1 MIKKILSPKLLLISI
16 FTSLAFALT
25 ISLVARDDGIT
36 GLTASTSNGCA
47 SCHGGSSSS
56 STTVSISSSSGTFS
70 VAPNSTN
77 DFTITVENSSQSASG
92 INIAVKTTE
101 NGNTD
106 VGSLSPATGSGLK
119 KSGNELTHTSPKSFS
134 NNTVDFDFSWT
145 SPSDA
150 GEYYIR
156 SIANAV
162 NGNGSSD
169 ANDSWNWMPAQKI
182 IVKGIDITS
191 PTAGSSYC
199 KEDQL
204 SINADIYGVEN
215 VNIYLKQSGSDFS
228 ESIASNLSTA
238 QFPYNWNVITSL
250 EGGEYYIL
258 VEDANDSNIK
268 SESSNITIQ
277 GTPSITTQPQN
288 TVVCEGSTLNLAVE
302 VSGSGYDY
310 QWKKDGNN
318 ISGKTLQNLSISG
331 VSLDDA
337 GTYTVEISNDCGESL
352 LSSEANVSITPKPS
366 ITSQP
371 QSKNICPQESFTLS
385 ITAEGEGLTYQWYKD
400 SQMITNETS
409 NSLTVNNASEDDE
422 GDYYVIVS
430 GDCDPSET
438 SNIVNVMIKDEVVLN
453 QQPDNISACEGDT
466 VSIDI
471 DVTGDDL
478 SYTWFRNTIEIP
490 DQTGK
495 SIEFNGII
503 KDNEGS
509 YYVEITDDCG
519 NTVTTDFIQVAISE
533 SISILSQPQD
543 KEALTGSSVSFSVEV
558 EGTANNYQWFK
569 DGEAIENSNTS
580 SLNLNSLQLED
591 AGEYNC
597 IITGDCNEV
606 TTDIA
611 VLTVNDSGE
620 NGPIISFD
628 LSTLDFGEIPLGNE
642 YEMSFENIISNK
654 GNEELTITSISI
666 DGSDKFSYSGDQII
680 SILPN
685 ESANLSFIFNAGE
698 TEGDFTAI
706 LKVESNAINEVNV
719 SLKGKAII
727 YKPVLSVDEYV
738 LEEISE
744 SGQAFNGIEISN
756 ESDFDYEVESITIEG
771 ENSNNFVL
779 NISNFPILIEAGSM
793 LNVPFAFNFEESGTY
808 TATMVIQPKYGDS
821 FEIDIIAN
829 ATINSINYIT
839 EIESSRIYPNPSS
852 GLINIEVMLQKP
864 IIADLKVFDQN
875 GKIVKNI
882 GEYSLLQG
890 HNHFSWNIHSDNGEK
905 VSSGIYYL
913 MIKSKNNTQTIKINI
928 N

>member
-1 MIKKILSPKLLLISI
+1 M
-16 FTSLAFALT
+16 
-25 ISLVARDDGIT
+25 
-36 GLTASTSNGCA
+36 
-47 SCHGGSSSS
+47 
-56 STTVSISSSSGTFS
+56 
-70 VAPNSTN
+70 
-77 DFTITVENSSQSASG
+77 
-92 INIAVKTTE
+92 
-101 NGNTD
+101 
-106 VGSLSPATGSGLK
+106 
-119 KSGNELTHTSPKSFS
+119 THSSPKSIS

-145 SPSDA
+145 APSDP

-156 SIANAV
+156 AIANAV

-169 ANDSWNWMPAQKI
+169 AGDTWNWMPAQKV
-182 IVKGIDITS
+182 IVKGVDITS
-191 PTAGSSYC
+191 PSAGSSYC

-228 ESIASNLSTA
+228 ETIASNLSVS
-238 QFPYNWNVITSL
+238 QFPYNWDVITSL

-258 VEDANDSNIK
+258 VEDADDSNING
-268 SESSNITIQ
+268 ESGTITIQ

-288 TVVCEGSTLNLAVE
+288 TVVCEGSTLNLTVE
-302 VSGSGYDY
+302 VAGSGYDY
-310 QWKKDGNN
+310 QWKKDGNDLT
-318 ISGKTLQNLSISG
+318 GRTLQNLSISDL
-331 VSLDDA
+331 SLDDA

-352 LSSEANVSITPKPS
+352 LSSEATVSITPKPS

-371 QSKNICPQESFTLS
+371 QSKNICPEESFTLS
-385 ITAEGEGLTYQWYKD
+385 VTAEGEGITYQWYKD

-409 NSLTVNNASEDDE
+409 NSLTINNATEDDE
-422 GDYYVIVS
+422 GEYYVIVS

-438 SNIVNVMIKDEVVLN
+438 SNMVNVTIKDEVVLN

-466 VSIDI
+466 VSINL

-478 SYTWFRNTIEIP
+478 NYKWFRNTIDIP

-495 SIEFNGII
+495 SIEFKGIT

-533 SISILSQPQD
+533 PISITSQPQD
-543 KEALTGSSVSFSVEV
+543 KEALSGSSVSFSVEV
-558 EGTANNYQWFK
+558 EGTVNNYQWFK
-569 DGEAIENSNTS
+569 DGEAIENSNASTLD
-580 SLNLNSLQLED
+580 LNNLQLED
-591 AGEYNC
+591 TGEYYC
-597 IITGDCNEV
+597 IITGDCSEI
-606 TTDIA
+606 TSDIA

-628 LSTLDFGEIPLGNE
+628 ISTLDFGEIPLGNE
-642 YEMSFENIISNK
+642 YEMSFDNIISNT

-666 DGSDKFSYSGDQII
+666 EGSDKFSYSGDQNI

-685 ESANLSFIFNAGE
+685 ESADLSFVFNAGE
-698 TEGDFTAI
+698 TEGEFTAS
-706 LKVESNAINEVNV
+706 LKIESNAINEINV
-719 SLKGKAII
+719 SLKGMAVV
-727 YKPVLSVDEYV
+727 YNPVLSVDEYI

-744 SGQAFNGIEISN
+744 SGQEFNGIEISN
-756 ESDFDYEVESITIEG
+756 DSDFDYEVESITIEG

-779 NISNFPILIEAGSM
+779 NLSNFPLMIESGSM
-793 LNVPFAFNFEESGTY
+793 INVPFTFNYEESGTF
-808 TATMVIQPKYGDS
+808 TATMVIQPMYGES

-829 ATINSINYIT
+829 ATINSINYIS

-852 GLINIEVMLQKP
+852 GVINIEFMLQKP
-864 IIADLKVFDQN
+864 IIADLKIFDQN
-875 GKIVKNI
+875 GKIVKYI
-882 GEYSLLQG
+882 GEYTLMQG
-890 HNHFSWNIHSDNGEK
+890 NNHFSWNIHSENNDR

-913 MIKSKNNTQTIKINI
+913 MINSNNGTQTIKINI